1 MCIIAICK
9 SGVPFPTEDTIENMW
24 YRNPDGAGIMYTDGS
39 GKVVIDK
46 GYMTLKEFEAR
57 IDRLK
62 QEIDVTAESV
72 VLHFRIG
79 TAGGNTPENTH
90 PFPISKKVE
99 MLQSLYVRSDIGV
112 AHNGIIH
119 IDRPIKSI
127 SDTMEYIRSNLS
139 YLYHRQKKFYKNDKC
154 MAEIKAE
161 ITSKMAFLLPD
172 RSVYTIGDFITEK
185 DGMVYS
191 NTSYEETRYFKY
203 GGFGSYGSYGMYSGG
218 YFDSLFSDTRWDAYC
233 RESSTGT
240 GTYFEELT
248 PLDDDFY
255 IVDHDTGDMYECG
268 DVGFLLID
276 ASGMLY
282 SLELDESSGED
293 YAVYVADDCTAF
305 DPDGVEA
312 KYDPDNTMLVEV
324 VEQEFYILPK

>member
-9 SGVPFPTEDTIENMW
+9 SGVPFPTKDTIENMW
-24 YRNPDGAGIMYTDGS
+24 FSNPDGAGIMYTDGS
-39 GKVVIDK
+39 GKVIIDK
-46 GYMTLKEFEAR
+46 GYMTLEEFEAR
-57 IDRLK
+57 IDGLK
-62 QEIDVTAESV
+62 KEIDVTAESV

-90 PFPISKKVE
+90 PFPISKKVD
-99 MLQSLYVRSDIGV
+99 MLQSLYVQSDIGV
-112 AHNGIIH
+112 AHNGVIH

-127 SDTMEYIRSNLS
+127 SDTMEYIRSKLS
-139 YLYHRQKKFYKNDKC
+139 YLYHRQKKFYKSEKC

-191 NTSYEETRYFKY
+191 NTSYEESRYFKY
-203 GGFGSYGSYGMYSGG
+203 GSLGLYRGYGSYGG
-218 YFDSLFSDTRWDAYC
+218 YFDSLFSDTCWDEYG
-233 RESSTGT
+233 RSSGT
-240 GTYFEELT
+240 GSYFEELT
-248 PLDDDFY
+248 PLDDNYY

-268 DVGFLLID
+268 ELGFLLVD

-282 SLELDESSGED
+282 SLEIDECSGEEF
-293 YAVYVADDCTAF
+293 AVYVADDCTAF
-305 DPDGVEA
+305 DPNGFEA
-312 KYDPDNTMLVEV
+312 KYDPTNVMLVEII
-324 VEQEFYILPK
+324 EQEYYVLPH